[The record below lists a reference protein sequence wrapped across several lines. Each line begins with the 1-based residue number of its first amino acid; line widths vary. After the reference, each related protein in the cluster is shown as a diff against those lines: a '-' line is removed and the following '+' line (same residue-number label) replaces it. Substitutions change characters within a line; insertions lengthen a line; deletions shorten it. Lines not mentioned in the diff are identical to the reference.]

1 MVERIVVS
9 SPGGWQSPSARYRL
23 GALAREGPWP
33 VEVVSGG
40 SFPTRAQI
48 DELLE
53 RKGKDAL
60 LILQRVMPT
69 REEMNHLKAGYRN
82 VLFDFDDAIYA
93 VPPDTSSPPA
103 KLLKKGAR
111 LLMRGSPSASARKR
125 PLVRTLE
132 QLDVCVAGNSVLS
145 AFAGRHAARVVEIP
159 TTVEPVEA
167 PPLGRPP
174 TPVVVWMGLPDNL
187 RHLRL
192 VRGVLEQLAAEF
204 EFQLRIVSSEPWNEA
219 PVPAEFV
226 AWSPE
231 AMRETLLGASVGI
244 APLADTPWTR
254 GKCALR
260 AIQYGGHALPT
271 VASPVGV
278 TDRVVLHGK
287 TGYLARREDEW
298 LEALRTLFS
307 SRDVG
312 PQMGRSALEHV
323 RAHYSD
329 TVAVKAWQDIVRSL

>member
-23 GALAREGPWP
+23 GPLAREGPWP

-48 DELLE
+48 DELLR
-53 RKGKDAL
+53 RKGKEAL

-69 REEMNHLKAGYRN
+69 REEVEDLKVGYRN
-82 VLFDFDDAIYA
+82 VLFDFDDAIYEA
-93 VPPDTSSPPA
+93 PPDSDSPPA
-103 KLLKKGAR
+103 KLLKNGVR

-132 QLDVCVAGNSVLS
+132 QVDLCVAGNAILR
-145 AFAGRHAARVVEIP
+145 AFAQRHAGRVVEIP
-159 TTVEPVEA
+159 TTVKPVEA
-167 PPLGRPP
+167 PPPGRPLV
-174 TPVVVWMGLPDNL
+174 PVVVWMGLPDNL

-192 VRGVLEQLAAEF
+192 TRGALEQLSAEF
-204 EFQLRIVSSEPWNEA
+204 DFRLRIVSSEPWSEA

-287 TGYLARREDEW
+287 TGYLADGEDEW
-298 LEALRTLFS
+298 FEALRTLIS
-307 SRDVG
+307 NRDLG
-312 PQMGRSALEHV
+312 PEMGRMALDHV

-329 TVAVKAWQDIVRSL
+329 TVAGSAWRDAVKSL